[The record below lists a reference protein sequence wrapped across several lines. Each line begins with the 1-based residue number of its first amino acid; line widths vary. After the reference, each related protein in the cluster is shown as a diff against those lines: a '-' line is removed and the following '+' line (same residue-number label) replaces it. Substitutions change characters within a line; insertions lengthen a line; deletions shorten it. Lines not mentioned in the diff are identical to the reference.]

1 MEIGELVN
9 KREELNKDLQLLINK
24 RITQF
29 CKECGVQ
36 VSSLFVDLRYYYP
49 GITAVERDP
58 TNATCES
65 TVNITLDI

>member
-1 MEIGELVN
+1 METGKLLN
-9 KREELNKDLQLLINK
+9 KRKELKKDLQLLINK

-29 CKECGVQ
+29 CTECGVPGRG
-36 VSSLFVDLRYYYP
+36 LFVELRYYYP

-65 TVNITLDI
+65 NVIFTLDI

>member
-1 MEIGELVN
+1 MEVGELLD
-9 KREELNKDLQLLINK
+9 KREELGKDLQLLINK

-29 CKECGVQ
+29 CTECGVQ
-36 VSSLFVDLRYYYP
+36 VRGLFVELRYYYP

-65 TVNITLDI
+65 KVAVTL

>member
-1 MEIGELVN
+1 MEIGELLN
-9 KREELNKDLQLLINK
+9 KREELDKDLRLLIDK

-29 CKECGVQ
+29 CTECGVC
-36 VSSLFVDLRYYYP
+36 VRGLLVNLRYYYP
-49 GITAVERDP
+49 GITAVYRDP